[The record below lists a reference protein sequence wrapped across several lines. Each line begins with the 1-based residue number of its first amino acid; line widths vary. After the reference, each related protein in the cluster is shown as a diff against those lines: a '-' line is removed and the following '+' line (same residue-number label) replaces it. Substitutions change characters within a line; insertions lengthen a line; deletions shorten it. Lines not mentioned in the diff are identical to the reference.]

1 MQLRRVCHDTLPWLI
16 SFSLDPM
23 LDEYIDWY
31 RASMAL
37 AYLVIDVY
45 MLCLWSFA
53 FRRTRLG
60 FLRLLVI
67 TNVLL
72 VLVSLV
78 HVVITL
84 TEEKLKMDVF
94 GPHAYAN
101 FAHTEYVIR
110 PFISVA
116 NVVAYTLLARWLLHT
131 PHTIAPTKV

>member
-1 MQLRRVCHDTLPWLI
+1 
-16 SFSLDPM
+16 M

-37 AYLVIDVY
+37 AYFVIDVY

-67 TNVLL
+67 TNVLF
-72 VLVSLV
+72 VLLSLD

-84 TEEKLKMDVF
+84 AEEKVKMDVF
-94 GPHAYAN
+94 GFRAYAN
-101 FAHTEYVIR
+101 FVHTMYVVR
-110 PFISVA
+110 PLISIA
-116 NVVAYTLLARWLLHT
+116 NVVAYTLLVKWLLRVSHT
-131 PHTIAPTKV
+131 VAPTKV

>member
-1 MQLRRVCHDTLPWLI
+1 
-16 SFSLDPM
+16 M

-67 TNVLL
+67 TNVLF
-72 VLVSLV
+72 VLLSLV

-84 TEEKLKMDVF
+84 AEENLKMDVF
-94 GPHAYAN
+94 GFHAYAN
-101 FAHTEYVIR
+101 FAHTMYVVR
-110 PFISVA
+110 PFISLA
-116 NVVAYTLLARWLLHT
+116 NVVAYTLLVTWMLRAF
-131 PHTIAPTKV
+131 HTIAPTKV

>member
-1 MQLRRVCHDTLPWLI
+1 
-16 SFSLDPM
+16 M

-53 FRRTRLG
+53 FRRTGLG
-60 FLRLLVI
+60 FLPLLVI
-67 TNVLL
+67 TNVLF

-94 GPHAYAN
+94 GFRAYAN
-101 FAHTEYVIR
+101 FAHTEYVVR
-110 PFISVA
+110 PFISVGF
-116 NVVAYTLLARWLLHT
+116 TSSRQQSSDARNCL
-131 PHTIAPTKV
+131 TKRCSREESRK